1 MLRNTLSLIL
11 NEIETFEFIQTQN
24 KKQEFV
30 PEKILIKCVLKKKK
44 GNHSN
49 AKMLKME
56 SKCVQSNV
64 SQQKYNTI

>member
-1 MLRNTLSLIL
+1 MLRNILSLIV
-11 NEIETFEFIQTQN
+11 NEIESFEFIQTQN

-49 AKMLKME
+49 
-56 SKCVQSNV
+56 V

>member
-1 MLRNTLSLIL
+1 MLRNTLSLIV

-49 AKMLKME
+49 AEML
-56 SKCVQSNV
+56 
-64 SQQKYNTI
+64 